1 MRFNLSNVLST
12 SICKLKLKF
21 IGLEVNLLQA
31 KVFTLLLF
39 LSLLSFFLSPHFLST
54 LLQILSFIEVFS
66 CFLFIFKGKIPSDA
80 VVNVTKLY
88 KAPKQITILTLVA
101 SSFGMLFSLGCLMM
115 NILHRKHRL
124 ASCWSL
130 LIHVGLPLSV
140 EGERVNGAFER
151 PLDDFRCN
159 AIAFYSFYMQ
169 KYVHIYFIN
178 E

>member
-1 MRFNLSNVLST
+1 MGINLSNVLST

-31 KVFTLLLF
+31 KVFTLLLLLLLF
-39 LSLLSFFLSPHFLST
+39 LSLLSLFLSPSHFLIT

-66 CFLFIFKGKIPSDA
+66 CFLFIFKGKIPSDG

-88 KAPKQITILTLVA
+88 KAPKQLTILTLVA

-115 NILHRKHRL
+115 NILYRKHRL

-130 LIHVGLPLSV
+130 LIHIGLPLTV
-140 EGERVNGAFER
+140 EGERVKGAFER

-159 AIAFYSFYMQ
+159 CLLELLHA
-169 KYVHIYFIN
+169 V
-178 E
+178 